1 MNRLTWYAVAC
12 ALALLNAGC
21 CAGLPARQNG
31 LASNAA
37 VPDLQIQGGLAL
49 QRLRGLLEQRLAL
62 MPDVAWHKWRNGE
75 KIDDPAR
82 ERIIVARFVAQ
93 AQALGLPAAWSERFF
108 QAQIEAAKIIQR
120 ESFAAWS
127 RAGAAPAGE
136 APDLKT
142 QIRPRLDA
150 LELPLLQALAAA
162 WPVLT
167 DPARRA
173 QVAAVMGSLHGP
185 AVSGAA
191 AACALA
197 PLMEASIAP

>member
-1 MNRLTWYAVAC
+1 MNRLTWYAVAG
-12 ALALLNAGC
+12 ALALLNAAC

-31 LASNAA
+31 LASSAA
-37 VPDLQIQGGLAL
+37 VPDRQIQSGPAL
-49 QRLRGLLEQRLAL
+49 QGLRGLLEQRLAL

-82 ERIIVARFVAQ
+82 EGIIVARFVAQ
-93 AQALGLPAAWSERFF
+93 AQALGLPAPWAQRFV

-136 APDLKT
+136 PPDLRT

-167 DPARRA
+167 DPARHA
-173 QVAAVMGSLHGP
+173 QVAAVMGGMHGP

-197 PLMEASIAP
+197 PLMAASTAP